1 MAFSDFKT
9 IADVQTKYGIKYT
22 EENFVDIQPTEPP
35 EQFREEFEFNRR
47 NLDIFASEASRCEL
61 AILPLIREVY
71 KSFFEKYVLWIQ
83 KSISYDDDLSGTPD
97 YMVSTRS
104 ELGKTIIGIPL
115 VMIVEAKRND
125 FEQGWAQCLSELYA
139 AQKINDDDSIPLHGI
154 VTDGNFWQF
163 GKLLKSTF
171 VKNIV
176 SYSID
181 NLSELFG
188 AVTFIFQAA
197 CGRWQALSEI

>member
-9 IADVQTKYGIKYT
+9 IADVQTKYDIKYT

-35 EQFREEFEFNRR
+35 EQFREELKFNRR

>member
-9 IADVQTKYGIKYT
+9 VADVQTKYRIKYT
-22 EENFVDIQPTEPP
+22 EANFVEIQPMKLPEP
-35 EQFREEFEFNRR
+35 FREEFEFNRTH
-47 NLDIFASEASRCEL
+47 LDIFTSEASRCEL

-71 KSFFEKYVLWIQ
+71 KAFFDKYILWVR
-83 KSISYDDDLSGTPD
+83 KSITYDDDLNGTPD

-104 ELGKTIIGIPL
+104 ELGKTIIGLPL
-115 VMIVEAKRND
+115 VMIVEAKKND

-139 AQKINDDDSIPLHGI
+139 AQKLNGDDSMPIYGI

-171 VKNIV
+171 VKNTV

-181 NLSELFG
+181 DLSELFS
-188 AVTFIFQAA
+188 AVMFIFQAA
-197 CGRWQALSEI
+197 CGEGRGSAEP